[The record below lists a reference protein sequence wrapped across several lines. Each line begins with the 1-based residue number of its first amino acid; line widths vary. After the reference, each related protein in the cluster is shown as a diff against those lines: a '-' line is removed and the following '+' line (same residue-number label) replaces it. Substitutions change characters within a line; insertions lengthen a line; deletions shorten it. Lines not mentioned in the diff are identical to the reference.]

1 MQVSRLFN
9 WVSPENCIC
18 WVDYIE
24 WPCDGHGWMICRY
37 RTLVYALAALSAYRE
52 IVAPGNPLRFHV
64 ADLLVQD
71 LILWMF
77 LQCYQARECSRLK
90 PRASQLVSLVPVVS
104 LLCLKSMKESEA
116 YRSCGSKSGKHRT
129 KWEHRRHHKHS
140 CAQVP
145 VGILAELTAKKFQAT
160 PVSECSNNC
169 SYSLPHSDYHKPR
182 QHGISNIQHILK
194 QS

>member
-116 YRSCGSKSGKHRT
+116 YRSCGSNQANTEPSENTEGTTSTAVLRSLLASLRN
-129 KWEHRRHHKHS
+129 WLQRNFRPLLFLN
-140 CAQVP
+140 AQTIAP
-145 VGILAELTAKKFQAT
+145 THCLTLIITNLGSTAFLT
-160 PVSECSNNC
+160 YNTS
-169 SYSLPHSDYHKPR
+169 
-182 QHGISNIQHILK
+182 
-194 QS
+194 